1 MYWIVVAESA
11 RARIFSRRKR
21 YSPLEEVEDRVHP
34 ESRLHRD
41 ELIADRPGQVQ
52 ESATP
57 GENANEEPTDPKTA
71 EARAFARELA
81 EHLRSARVAG
91 DFDRLMIAADPRFLG
106 ELRKRMD
113 ADTRECVEVTVD
125 KNLTRHGPE
134 KIERQL
140 DAQ

>member
-1 MYWIVVAESA
+1 MYWIVIAESA

-21 YSPLEEVEDRVHP
+21 YSPLEEIETRVHP
-34 ESRLHRD
+34 ESRLHRED
-41 ELIADRPGQVQ
+41 LVTDRPGQVQ
-52 ESATP
+52 ESATA

-71 EARAFARELA
+71 EAQAFARELA
-81 EHLRSARVAG
+81 GHLRSARVAG

-113 ADTRECVEVTVD
+113 AETRECVEMTVD
-125 KNLTRHGPE
+125 KNLTRHSPE
-134 KIERQL
+134 QIASQL